1 MNDDKTNVK
10 FEKENFYDVII
21 KINLLNELMIDGWEI
36 SYSKEKYE
44 QNINTKLIPIS
55 VIGESNRGKSYLL
68 GRICNIDLPI
78 GFNEKTEG
86 ISVKYLIIDQL
97 NCALID
103 SAGGQTPII
112 KDNKNNKYF
121 IKFIKDFL
129 IEEEEKKLKNEG
141 KNKEEIE
148 KIIEEN
154 KKAEIDIEEI
164 KNKKENLFNR
174 CLKKIISDKT
184 IT

>member
-1 MNDDKTNVK
+1 
-10 FEKENFYDVII
+10 
-21 KINLLNELMIDGWEI
+21 MIDGWEI

-129 IEEEEKKLKNEG
+129 IEEKEKKLKNEG
-141 KNKEEIE
+141 KNKE
-148 KIIEEN
+148 KI
-154 KKAEIDIEEI
+154 
-164 KNKKENLFNR
+164 
-174 CLKKIISDKT
+174 
-184 IT
+184 

>member
-1 MNDDKTNVK
+1 MPKEK

-78 GFNEKTEG
+78 GFNEKT
-86 ISVKYLIIDQL
+86 
-97 NCALID
+97 
-103 SAGGQTPII
+103 
-112 KDNKNNKYF
+112 
-121 IKFIKDFL
+121 
-129 IEEEEKKLKNEG
+129 
-141 KNKEEIE
+141 
-148 KIIEEN
+148 
-154 KKAEIDIEEI
+154 
-164 KNKKENLFNR
+164 
-174 CLKKIISDKT
+174 
-184 IT
+184 

>member
-21 KINLLNELMIDGWEI
+21 KINLFNELMMDGWEI

-55 VIGESNRGKSYLL
+55 MIGESNRGKSYLL

-86 ISVKYLIIDQL
+86 ISVKYIDQL
-97 NCALID
+97 NCAFID
-103 SAGGQTPII
+103 SAGEGQTII
-112 KDNKNNKYF
+112 KDNKNNEFF
-121 IKFIKDFL
+121 IKFIKF
-129 IEEEEKKLKNEG
+129 
-141 KNKEEIE
+141 
-148 KIIEEN
+148 
-154 KKAEIDIEEI
+154 
-164 KNKKENLFNR
+164 
-174 CLKKIISDKT
+174 
-184 IT
+184 